1 MLISGYSRENAFD
14 LESKEENE
22 YFNESAVEMFVAQ
35 DKEYKEEKVLDYT
48 ISTNQDLNGGIYCLN
63 SNLIHQML
71 IAKGIEEQEFF
82 KGLYDYKKS
91 KQIIGKFKKSSF
103 KKLSSNMDSIH
114 EEFNSYYDIED
125 EIYRLQEGN
134 ITVDVSEQVN
144 QMQEYKS
151 KLESIVSSSERMII
165 DKILLPR
172 LKKMPSSE
180 QQQLLSEYYKF
191 IISEKEYFKSKTNY
205 RAITLSKKQ
214 KSLWLQH
221 VDVEPLNMKSMLRGK
236 MLNLKN
242 KDKEH

>member
-1 MLISGYSRENAFD
+1 
-14 LESKEENE
+14 
-22 YFNESAVEMFVAQ
+22 
-35 DKEYKEEKVLDYT
+35 
-48 ISTNQDLNGGIYCLN
+48 
-63 SNLIHQML
+63 ML